1 MTMATIE
8 ECRDALERLAE
19 HLAGASG
26 EFRAAAAPDR
36 SLSCH
41 LTDLGVTFVGHLR
54 EGTIQDVRTVQDVP
68 ERRAEIGLEM
78 TGDDLIALVDGRL
91 NFARAWA
98 SGRVR
103 LQASLRDVLRL
114 RSLL

>member
-1 MTMATIE
+1 MATIE
-8 ECRDALERLAE
+8 ECLSALDRLAE
-19 HLAGASG
+19 NLAAASG
-26 EFRAAAAPDR
+26 EFRDAAMLDR

-41 LTDLGVTFVGHLR
+41 ITDLDTTFVGHLR
-54 EGTIQDVRTVQDVP
+54 EGHLKEVKTIHGLP

-103 LQASLRDVLRL
+103 LQAGLRDVLRL
-114 RSLL
+114 RSLF